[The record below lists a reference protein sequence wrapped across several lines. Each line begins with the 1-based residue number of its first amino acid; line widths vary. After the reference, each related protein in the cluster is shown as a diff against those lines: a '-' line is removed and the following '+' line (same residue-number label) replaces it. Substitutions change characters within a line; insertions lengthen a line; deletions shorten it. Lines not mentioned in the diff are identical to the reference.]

1 MPIVLTFNLI
11 HDGVIVAREKII
23 RDAYCE
29 LIRRAL
35 ARADYTLARAI
46 GARALRECAVEM
58 RAVFGDE
65 NATRRMALA
74 SNRARKRRAIRREW
88 HSVTQYVAAQKTALE
103 AVPHYANSDYRDYD
117 AHDAI

>member
-1 MPIVLTFNLI
+1 MLTVTFNLI
-11 HDGVIVAREKII
+11 HDDAFFGREKII

-35 ARADYTLARAI
+35 ARADYALARAI

-58 RAVFGDE
+58 RALFADE
-65 NATRRMALA
+65 CARQRIQSAAIRAQRRTRV
-74 SNRARKRRAIRREW
+74 RREW
-88 HSVTQYVAAQKTALE
+88 HGAPQYVGALGTRLE
-103 AVPHYANSDYRDYD
+103 SVLDSIPHYCDYD